1 MVASSRFVVGSAVTV
16 TEDRPANEEAVPP
29 KEIDVDPIVTDELVS
44 DEFPMFD
51 RVLLA
56 PLIDTPLSVESVPP
70 RFSVSEPIVTEL
82 LTRLLLPMLDS
93 VFADPLMETPFSV
106 DSVPPRLTVSVP
118 IVMELLVRLEFA
130 MLLKVLLEPL
140 IVLLVSVS
148 VVSRPTSVSV
158 LVGSVRVPVLT
169 IVAMTGAVSVL
180 FVNVWAPVS
189 VTTVESMLIVFA
201 VEPSNVVPESNCNP
215 VLTVS
220 AAVVV
225 AVIVPDPPRATVIPL
240 YVTDELVRLAFA
252 IFERVLLDPEIVL
265 LVSVSAP
272 ASVARVPE
280 VGRVTLVAPVAVRA
294 IEYAPEVVNSP
305 AVLTLPPKV
314 M

>member
-1 MVASSRFVVGSAVTV
+1 MSTYCLVASSRFVVGSAVTV

-118 IVMELLVRLEFA
+118 IVIELLVRLEFA

-180 FVNVWAPVS
+180 LVKVWVPDK
-189 VTTVESMLIVFA
+189 VTTVLSMLIVFA
-201 VEPSNVVPESNCNP
+201 FNWHQSVPQVI
-215 VLTVS
+215 VLIASLVMIVQ
-220 AAVVV
+220 AFRYFHDQPQKVLYIGLAVGLVMLISI
-225 AVIVPDPPRATVIPL
+225 AVIGQTNEGGAIYISLAWPWHFPIGAAMTFVIGYLVGNKRATI
-240 YVTDELVRLAFA
+240 
-252 IFERVLLDPEIVL
+252 
-265 LVSVSAP
+265 
-272 ASVARVPE
+272 
-280 VGRVTLVAPVAVRA
+280 
-294 IEYAPEVVNSP
+294 
-305 AVLTLPPKV
+305 
-314 M
+314 